1 MMNNGHFC
9 SNCEQCKHKPICNQT
24 EQYTHL
30 FNEII
35 NIVNKTN
42 VLVNT
47 NIVCE
52 HFESVDKIIL
62 TK

>member
-9 SNCEQCKHKPICNQT
+9 SNCEHCKHRSICNQT

-42 VLVNT
+42 VQVNT